1 MMRISRNDDLD
12 HDMYDDP
19 EMMMEPM
26 GMPSATAGGD
36 KKGGGNGNSCD
47 KKGGDGNEIPVRI

>member
-1 MMRISRNDDLD
+1 
-12 HDMYDDP
+12 MYDDP